1 MRTLELLDDVEALV
15 QLREDVGHRTGEQHV
30 LRRLLKLHTHTPPPP
45 AAVSRLGR
53 GRGTV
58 PHPQLVARPQI

>member
-30 LRRLLKLHTHTPPPP
+30 LRRLLKLHTHTTRAGFTLGPREGHSPPPP
-45 AAVSRLGR
+45 TRSR
-53 GRGTV
+53 
-58 PHPQLVARPQI
+58 PPNCS